1 MARFNTFFS
10 RLNKEPHNQNVLRL
24 FSKLFT
30 RLYLD
35 IITTGSNQA
44 FNTIQMEKHR
54 VGKTQQAFTLTISII
69 LN

>member
-10 RLNKEPHNQNVLRL
+10 RLNKEPHSQNVLIS

-35 IITTGSNQA
+35 VTTTGSNQA
-44 FNTIQMEKHR
+44 FNAIQLEKHR
-54 VGKTQQAFTLTISII
+54 LGTTQ
-69 LN
+69 